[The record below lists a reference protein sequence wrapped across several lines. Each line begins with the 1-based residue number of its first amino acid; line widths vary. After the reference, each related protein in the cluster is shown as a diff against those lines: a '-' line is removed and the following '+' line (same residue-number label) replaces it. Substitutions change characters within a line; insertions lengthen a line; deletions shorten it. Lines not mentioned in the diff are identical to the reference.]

1 MTTELQGPCG
11 FGGRLKGLRL
21 ARGLNQYQLAA
32 ALGCTNSM
40 VSLWERGDNYPA
52 FWNLVEITRFFGVD
66 MDWLTGMPF
75 VRNEL
80 QQRTKIR
87 EQLKEKAA

>member
-1 MTTELQGPCG
+1 MRESRHLTQVALAHELGTTG
-11 FGGRLKGLRL
+11 
-21 ARGLNQYQLAA
+21 
-32 ALGCTNSM
+32 SM
-40 VSLWERGDNYPA
+40 VSLWENGSNYPA

-66 MDWLTGMPF
+66 MDWLVGMPY

-87 EQLKEKAA
+87 EQIARTAV